1 MKYLFLTDLL
11 LELTFINNLQVKI
24 VMCDPEACVHKR
36 DVLKLVKHAR
46 LGKAGCFLLTHVL
59 LFLNPKNARSHM

>member
-11 LELTFINNLQVKI
+11 LELTFIINLQVKI
-24 VMCDPEACVHKR
+24 VMRDPEACAHIC

-46 LGKAGCFLLTHVL
+46 LGKAGRFLLTHVL
-59 LFLNPKNARSHM
+59 LFLNPKNSRSHM

>member
-1 MKYLFLTDLL
+1 MKYLFLTDFL

-24 VMCDPEACVHKR
+24 VMRDPEACVHIR
-36 DVLKLVKHAR
+36 DALKLVKHAR

-59 LFLNPKNARSHM
+59 LFLNPKNSRSHM